1 MDSSVDEAVK
11 QAGKEYVAGNY
22 RDGVELLLPFL
33 RPKHKDKLSP
43 QQELDVVVWLGACY
57 RRLGDSKAALP
68 HAQRHVVLEQQLSG
82 PRSLGHAM
90 ALKGLCMVHTGLKAF
105 PAARKAIKE
114 ALAIMDEL
122 GLQQHELYGG
132 MLGVLGDVDRVQG
145 QYKEALVIYNK
156 AKAVLV
162 QHKEGHDYGT
172 LLTNLALCH
181 SKLYQWNEAVACYK
195 ESVEHSRNVHGANHP
210 EYATNLYNL
219 AFLFA
224 QLKQYEEAIP
234 RYEEALVIH
243 QRVFGNQHQRTVTVA
258 TVLADAHQKAKQTR
272 REQIDVGHDHRMCNQ
287 CGKVKEN
294 MDVCNGCARAWYC
307 DTDCQLQHW
316 PTHKPLCNV
325 CLQCNKSLY
334 GTVIMRC
341 SRCKQ
346 AKYCGTECQK
356 AHWSQHKKEC
366 VATTNK

>member
-1 MDSSVDEAVK
+1 MDVRRSLDETIGQAVK
-11 QAGKEYVAGNY
+11 EYHAGNY
-22 RDGVELLLPFL
+22 RGGLALLLPL
-33 RPKHKDKLSP
+33 LKEKLSP
-43 QQELDVVVWLGACY
+43 QQELNVSVWLSGSY
-57 RRLGDSKAALP
+57 HFLEDFKAALP
-68 HAQRHVVLEQQLSG
+68 HAEHHVVLEQQLSG

-90 ALKGLCMVHTGLKAF
+90 ALKVVCMVHRGLKAF

-122 GLQQHELYGG
+122 GLQQDEEYGG
-132 MLGVLGDVDRVQG
+132 MLGGLGDVDREQG
-145 QYKEALVIYNK
+145 QYKEALVIYSK

-162 QHKEGHDYGT
+162 QYKEGHDYGT
-172 LLTNLALCH
+172 LLTNLATCH
-181 SKLYQWNEAVACYK
+181 TKLYQWNEAVACYK

-243 QRVFGNQHQRTVTVA
+243 QRVFGNQHQLTVDLA
-258 TVLADAHQKAKQTR
+258 KHLADARQKAKQTR
-272 REQIDVGHDHRMCNQ
+272 REQIDVGHMYRMCNQ
-287 CGKVKEN
+287 CGNVAETVE
-294 MDVCNGCARAWYC
+294 VCDGCARAWYC
-307 DTDCQLQHW
+307 DADCQLQHW

-325 CLQCNKSLY
+325 CLQCNKCLY

-341 SRCKQ
+341 ARCKQ
-346 AKYCGTECQK
+346 AKYCDVDCQK
-356 AHWSQHKKEC
+356 AHWTEHKKEC
-366 VATTNK
+366 VVPTNN